1 MEKVTTLVAQLIKTK
16 IPTALQKKIDKLTE
30 VKNSINSLKP
40 VNEADLTDELKIEIE
55 ELEQFAIELES
66 PILEQL
72 QVLVE
77 EETKT
82 PAPASPPKPIET
94 PEPKKKNYFGIIVGV
109 ALTVL
114 TLGVYLK
121 NKE

>member
-55 ELEQFAIELES
+55 ELEQFATELET

-72 QVLVE
+72 QLLVDE
-77 EETKT
+77 E
-82 PAPASPPKPIET
+82 
-94 PEPKKKNYFGIIVGV
+94 KKHLHQLVRQNQLKLQSQKRKI
-109 ALTVL
+109 
-114 TLGVYLK
+114 TLELWL
-121 NKE
+121 ELH

>member
-66 PILEQL
+66 PQFINQKLKHLHQLVRQNQLKLQSQKRKITLEL
-72 QVLVE
+72 WLE
-77 EETKT
+77 
-82 PAPASPPKPIET
+82 
-94 PEPKKKNYFGIIVGV
+94 
-109 ALTVL
+109 LH
-114 TLGVYLK
+114 
-121 NKE
+121 